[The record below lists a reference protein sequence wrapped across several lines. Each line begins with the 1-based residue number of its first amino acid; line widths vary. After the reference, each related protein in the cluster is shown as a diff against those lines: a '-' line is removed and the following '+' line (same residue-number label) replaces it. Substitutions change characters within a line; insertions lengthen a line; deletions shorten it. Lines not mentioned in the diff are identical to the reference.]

1 VANDLEQ
8 LSNSLGLMK
17 KLAPN
22 GEDYWMGRD
31 LQVALGYTNW
41 VNFEKVIQKGVQ
53 ACEGTGID
61 PTYHFVESSK
71 MIEVGKGA
79 KVKAADWFLTRY
91 ACYLIAMNGDSTK
104 AEIATAQSYF
114 AVQTRRQEITDAAT
128 AQLDADGARI
138 KLRERVSGHYKD
150 LAGVAMSAGVTRFGL
165 FEDAGYRGLY
175 DMGIADLKRLK
186 GIPKKDSVL
195 DVAGRE
201 ELASHEFRLAQTR
214 ATLTRENIRG
224 ERLAT
229 DAHLQVG
236 REVRNAIKRMHGTM
250 PEKLPKEPHIKT
262 LISAQKK
269 AAKLAGARPKEL
281 GEG

>member
-1 VANDLEQ
+1 
-8 LSNSLGLMK
+8 
-17 KLAPN
+17 
-22 GEDYWMGRD
+22 
-31 LQVALGYTNW
+31 
-41 VNFEKVIQKGVQ
+41 
-53 ACEGTGID
+53 
-61 PTYHFVESSK
+61 
-71 MIEVGKGA
+71 
-79 KVKAADWFLTRY
+79 
-91 ACYLIAMNGDSTK
+91 MNGDSTK

-214 ATLTRENIRG
+214 AKLTRENIRG